1 MLVIFQKGT
10 GSTLPADVLPCTL
23 RCDREPGFRPLI
35 YLIFTNLL
43 FVSIRMI
50 RGCIC
55 LCFRYCTQFNAE
67 GTTIV
72 MVTHCQHDA
81 AYENCTINL
90 FDGEVVENTIL

>member
-1 MLVIFQKGT
+1 
-10 GSTLPADVLPCTL
+10 
-23 RCDREPGFRPLI
+23 
-35 YLIFTNLL
+35 
-43 FVSIRMI
+43 MI